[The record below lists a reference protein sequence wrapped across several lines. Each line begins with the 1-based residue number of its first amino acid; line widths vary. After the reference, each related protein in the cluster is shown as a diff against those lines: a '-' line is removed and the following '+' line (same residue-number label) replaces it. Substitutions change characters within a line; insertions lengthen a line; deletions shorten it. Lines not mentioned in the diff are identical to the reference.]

1 MSASARRPESRGRG
15 VLAVVGALVSVA
27 SLVAVVVWAL
37 HQEAPTFP
45 SSADDL
51 GMLGAAVLVYLA
63 GCAARGERWTAILR
77 HNGAHPS
84 RADAY
89 GLVAVGYLGN
99 NVLPARAGDALR
111 VLFLTPRVDTDSRTV
126 IGTLLAERV
135 LDVVVLLGIFAVL
148 AFGVLSGVAVPSAD
162 QFGAVAAVLAVG
174 LVAAGVGAWLLERRG
189 RLRRV
194 IAYLAPMAAATR
206 RLHGRH
212 GAEVLAWSLLVWG
225 LEWAAWWATAEAAGL
240 GIDVLET
247 GYLLGLGAIF
257 ALVPSGP
264 GFAGTLDAGIVFGA
278 RALGRA
284 GTATLSY
291 LLLLRFVLIVP
302 ITIIGLV
309 VLVARFHGLGRLW
322 AVARA

>member
-1 MSASARRPESRGRG
+1 VLG
-15 VLAVVGALVSVA
+15 VLVSVA
-27 SLVAVVVWAL
+27 ALAGVVTWAL
-37 HQEAPTFP
+37 RQEAPTFP
-45 SSADDL
+45 GSGEDL
-51 GMLGAAVLVYLA
+51 GMLGAAVAVYMA

-135 LDVVVLLGIFAVL
+135 LDIVVLLGLFAIL
-148 AFGVLSGVAVPSAD
+148 AFGVLSGVAVPSAE
-162 QFGAVAAVLAVG
+162 QFGAAAALLVAVLA
-174 LVAAGVGAWLLERRG
+174 AAALGAWVLERRG
-189 RLRRV
+189 HLRRL
-194 IAYLAPMAAATR
+194 IAFLTPMAAATR

-225 LEWAAWWATAEAAGL
+225 LEWAAWWATAQAAGL
-240 GIDVLET
+240 GVNFLET
-247 GYLLGLGAIF
+247 GYLLGLGAMF

-264 GFAGTLDAGIVFGA
+264 GFAGTLDAGVLFGV
-278 RALGRA
+278 RALGRS
-284 GTATLSY
+284 GTAALSY

-302 ITIIGLV
+302 ITLVGLV
-309 VLVARFHGLGRLW
+309 VLVTRFHGLGRLRE
-322 AVARA
+322 ARA